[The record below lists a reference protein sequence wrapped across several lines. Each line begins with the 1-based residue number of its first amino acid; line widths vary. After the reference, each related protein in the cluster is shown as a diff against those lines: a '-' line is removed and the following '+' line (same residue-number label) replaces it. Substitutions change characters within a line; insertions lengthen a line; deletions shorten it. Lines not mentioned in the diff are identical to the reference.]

1 MRLTVNGENME
12 YEGASSLD
20 ALLERLNIKKDG
32 SAVELNGKILGK
44 EEWVAQLNDGDK
56 IEIITFVGGG

>member
-1 MRLTVNGENME
+1 MRMRLTVNGENME

-44 EEWVAQLNDGDK
+44 EEWVHN
-56 IEIITFVGGG
+56 